1 MITGGTGSFG
11 NAVLSK
17 FLETDLK
24 EIRIFSRDEK
34 KQDDLRNQYKNSK
47 LKFIIGDVRSRESI
61 SIASRNV
68 DFIFHAAA
76 LKQVPSCEFYP
87 MEAIKTNV
95 EGTNNLI
102 EAAFL
107 NSVER
112 VVVLSTDK
120 AVYPINAMG
129 MTKALAEK
137 LVVAKSRTMNENE
150 VKFTATRYGNVMASR
165 GSVIPL
171 FVEQAISGE
180 NITLT
185 DPNMTRFM
193 MSLPQSVDLV
203 LHAFLYGQQGDL
215 FVRKSPACTIETL
228 ARAIKDIF
236 NSKSKISYIGTR
248 HGEKI
253 YETLVSR
260 EEMSKAV
267 STENYFKIPMDNRSL
282 NYESFFSEGSK
293 SINNYDDYTSHN
305 TQRLDIEETKTILK
319 ELDYIREKLCLK

>member
-1 MITGGTGSFG
+1 
-11 NAVLSK
+11 
-17 FLETDLK
+17 
-24 EIRIFSRDEK
+24 
-34 KQDDLRNQYKNSK
+34 
-47 LKFIIGDVRSRESI
+47 
-61 SIASRNV
+61 
-68 DFIFHAAA
+68 
-76 LKQVPSCEFYP
+76 

-203 LHAFLYGQQGDL
+203 LHAFLNGQQGDL

-293 SINNYDDYTSHN
+293 SLNNYDDYTSHN